1 MSVNDIKILLTMAEN
16 LLATAEKLPSGPD
29 RNDALQ
35 MIRKLT
41 AEIAVRVDRR
51 AVAVKGGAPEMG
63 LKAKGKS
70 TKQCAI
76 TPTVK

>member
-16 LLATAEKLPSGPD
+16 LLATVEKLPSGPD

-41 AEIAVRVDRR
+41 AEIADRMDR
-51 AVAVKGGAPEMG
+51 QLVEIG
-63 LKAKGKS
+63 LKAKGK
-70 TKQCAI
+70 
-76 TPTVK
+76 

>member
-51 AVAVKGGAPEMG
+51 ALAVPLRARARDRG
-63 LKAKGKS
+63 
-70 TKQCAI
+70 
-76 TPTVK
+76 

>member
-1 MSVNDIKILLTMAEN
+1 LPAGRDRAEGEDEMSVNDIKILLTMAEN
-16 LLATAEKLPSGPD
+16 LLATVEKLPSGPD

-51 AVAVKGGAPEMG
+51 TIKGVRPR
-63 LKAKGKS
+63 
-70 TKQCAI
+70 
-76 TPTVK
+76 

>member
-16 LLATAEKLPSGPD
+16 LLATVEKLPPGPD

-41 AEIAVRVDRR
+41 AEIAFAWIVVHSRYH
-51 AVAVKGGAPEMG
+51 
-63 LKAKGKS
+63 
-70 TKQCAI
+70 
-76 TPTVK
+76 

>member
-35 MIRKLT
+35 MIRKPT
-41 AEIAVRVDRR
+41 AEIAIRMDRH
-51 AVAVKGGAPEMG
+51 ALGCTIKGAPEIW
-63 LKAKGKS
+63 LKAKK
-70 TKQCAI
+70 
-76 TPTVK
+76 

>member
-35 MIRKLT
+35 MIGKLT
-41 AEIAVRVDRR
+41 AEIAIRMARHALAVPLR
-51 AVAVKGGAPEMG
+51 AHPRSG
-63 LKAKGKS
+63 
-70 TKQCAI
+70 
-76 TPTVK
+76 

>member
-35 MIRKLT
+35 MIGKLT
-41 AEIAVRVDRR
+41 AEIAIRMDRHALAVPLR
-51 AVAVKGGAPEMG
+51 AHPRSG
-63 LKAKGKS
+63 
-70 TKQCAI
+70 
-76 TPTVK
+76 

>member
-1 MSVNDIKILLTMAEN
+1 MSGNDIKILLTMAEN
-16 LLATAEKLPSGPD
+16 LLATVEKLPPGPD

-51 AVAVKGGAPEMG
+51 TIKGARPR
-63 LKAKGKS
+63 
-70 TKQCAI
+70 
-76 TPTVK
+76 